1 MTQMQ
6 FADAAEISGTRRTAD
21 GYLVADCRV
30 ARTGIQEYMGYEI
43 GDEAEPNKVY
53 RIYRPEAEV
62 FKTDNLASFAHRP
75 VTLGHPA
82 NGVTADN
89 WKKEAV
95 GVTGGDVV
103 RDGGYV
109 RVPMVVMDQTAIDA
123 IESGTKQISMGYVCN
138 LLLQK
143 GTTDDGQPFDGIQK
157 DLRQNHA
164 ALVKAGRAGFECRVG
179 DEIRD
184 SRARNP
190 QQKDTPMTKSV
201 TIDGKAFEVTDEVA
215 AAFAKLQADK
225 DAAVATAKEAGT
237 VVDAAKSLLAD
248 MKKDKEAADK
258 AAADAKAAAD
268 KAEADKKS
276 ADDIHAMAADLA
288 ATMDKAKKIA
298 PDLDTKG
305 KTADAIRKEAVSKKL
320 GDEAVKGKDQ
330 AYFNAAFDMLAV
342 GDDDP
347 VAKAIKSGPTKVG
360 DAVKKANDDYDSY
373 LRDAWKRPA
382 SQATN

>member
-1 MTQMQ
+1 MTQME

-53 RIYRPEAEV
+53 RIYRPESEV

-109 RVPMVVMDQTAIDA
+109 RVPMVVMDQRAIDA
-123 IESGTKQISMGYVCN
+123 IEGGTKQISMGYVCN
-138 LLLQK
+138 LLLQS
-143 GTTDDGQPFDGIQK
+143 GTTDDGQPYDGIQK

-179 DEIRD
+179 DEIRS
-184 SRARNP
+184 SRARTP
-190 QQKDTPMTKSV
+190 QQKDQSTMKTV
-201 TIDGKAFEVTDEVA
+201 TIDGKTFEVADEVA
-215 AAFAKLQADK
+215 VALAKSQD
-225 DAAVATAKEAGT
+225 DTAKASGALRDAGA
-237 VVDAAKSLLAD
+237 VLEQAQ
-248 MKKDKEAADK
+248 K
-258 AAADAKAAAD
+258 AVADAKAE
-268 KAEADKKS
+268 AEAIKKQ
-276 ADDIHAMAADLA
+276 ADEAMKALPTADQLVSMATEIARAQNDARKIAPDADLA
-288 ATMDKAKKIA
+288 AC
-298 PDLDTKG
+298 
-305 KTADAIRKEAVSKKL
+305 KTADEIRKAAVAKKL
-320 GDEAVKGKDQ
+320 GDDAVKDRSADYIAATFDHLAKD
-330 AYFNAAFDMLAV
+330 ADR
-342 GDDDP
+342 DP
-347 VAKAIKSGPTKVG
+347 VADAIARGTTN
-360 DAVKKANDDYDSY
+360 DADAPRGKYLDS
-373 LRDAWKRPA
+373 LTSAW
-382 SQATN
+382 QH